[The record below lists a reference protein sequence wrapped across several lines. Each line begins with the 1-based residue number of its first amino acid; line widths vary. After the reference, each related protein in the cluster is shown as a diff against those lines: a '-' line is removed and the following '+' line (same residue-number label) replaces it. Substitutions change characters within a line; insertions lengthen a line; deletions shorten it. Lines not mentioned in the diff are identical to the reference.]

1 MRAISEPFRRPD
13 TRTFTPS
20 APLRIV
26 FITAR
31 FMARRNM
38 TRRSICCAMPS
49 ATSCASTSGL
59 RISAMLRRTSC
70 TAMPII
76 FATSPRRRSM
86 SSPFLPITTPGRAVL
101 IVMLALRAARSMWMR
116 LTEASESFFFR
127 NSRTCQ
133 SWWT

>member
-1 MRAISEPFRRPD
+1 
-13 TRTFTPS
+13 
-20 APLRIV
+20 
-26 FITAR
+26 
-31 FMARRNM
+31 
-38 TRRSICCAMPS
+38 
-49 ATSCASTSGL
+49 
-59 RISAMLRRTSC
+59 
-70 TAMPII
+70 
-76 FATSPRRRSM
+76 M